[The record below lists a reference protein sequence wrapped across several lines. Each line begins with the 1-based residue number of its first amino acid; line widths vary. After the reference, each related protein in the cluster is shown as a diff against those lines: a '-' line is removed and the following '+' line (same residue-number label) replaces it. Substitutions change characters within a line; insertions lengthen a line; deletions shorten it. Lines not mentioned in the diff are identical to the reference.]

1 MTNPRR
7 RKHGSSSLLL
17 TERILIYAMG
27 MGLLLLPVRAHAL
40 QPLAEFLHHA
50 AELNFDNREARATAV
65 QRVHEATQAWGHLLP
80 ALTMQADYIR
90 NQYLGAANIPT
101 GAAPGSN
108 GVLPTHHVVMSPV
121 DQWDLTFSAALPLI
135 DVAAW
140 NNVGAGAANQ
150 EAQRERMAATAL
162 EVQKTVA
169 RTYYQLVGA
178 RAVARAAR
186 RTLAAA
192 EDNSR
197 YLETRSHAGLASEL
211 DFKRALAEIERDHQ
225 AIEDAD
231 YSTVTLSRTLGTLT
245 GLVPEG
251 DPIQDPTGLP
261 LDDLHDEIPLDQWT
275 ASVDGLPSVRAAVYD
290 KRAAKRVAAG
300 AQAALYPAVSAQFT
314 ERATNAFGFGQSPYY
329 AVELL
334 ASWKLDLGNFESS
347 RAQQAAAA
355 AAAIRSERAR
365 ATAAD
370 ALADAWHQVRT
381 QTAKSRSAR
390 TALDTSRLAA
400 SVAHEKYG
408 SGKATLLDVVQAER
422 DTFSA
427 EVTDIQAE
435 ADLAS
440 ARAVLRL
447 CAGRSLVTP

>member
-1 MTNPRR
+1 
-7 RKHGSSSLLL
+7 
-17 TERILIYAMG
+17 

-197 YLETRSHAGLASEL
+197 YLETRSHAGL
-211 DFKRALAEIERDHQ
+211 
-225 AIEDAD
+225 
-231 YSTVTLSRTLGTLT
+231 V
-245 GLVPEG
+245 
-251 DPIQDPTGLP
+251 
-261 LDDLHDEIPLDQWT
+261 
-275 ASVDGLPSVRAAVYD
+275 
-290 KRAAKRVAAG
+290 
-300 AQAALYPAVSAQFT
+300 
-314 ERATNAFGFGQSPYY
+314 
-329 AVELL
+329 
-334 ASWKLDLGNFESS
+334 
-347 RAQQAAAA
+347 
-355 AAAIRSERAR
+355 
-365 ATAAD
+365 
-370 ALADAWHQVRT
+370 
-381 QTAKSRSAR
+381 
-390 TALDTSRLAA
+390 
-400 SVAHEKYG
+400 
-408 SGKATLLDVVQAER
+408 
-422 DTFSA
+422 
-427 EVTDIQAE
+427 
-435 ADLAS
+435 
-440 ARAVLRL
+440 
-447 CAGRSLVTP
+447 

>member
-178 RAVARAAR
+178 RAVARKPCIVGNRLMRTCR
-186 RTLAAA
+186 RLFGRHRGPREQERKEAGTGQGGPQQGMPASHFPLA
-192 EDNSR
+192 
-197 YLETRSHAGLASEL
+197 
-211 DFKRALAEIERDHQ
+211 Q
-225 AIEDAD
+225 M
-231 YSTVTLSRTLGTLT
+231 
-245 GLVPEG
+245 
-251 DPIQDPTGLP
+251 
-261 LDDLHDEIPLDQWT
+261 
-275 ASVDGLPSVRAAVYD
+275 
-290 KRAAKRVAAG
+290 
-300 AQAALYPAVSAQFT
+300 
-314 ERATNAFGFGQSPYY
+314 
-329 AVELL
+329 
-334 ASWKLDLGNFESS
+334 
-347 RAQQAAAA
+347 
-355 AAAIRSERAR
+355 
-365 ATAAD
+365 
-370 ALADAWHQVRT
+370 
-381 QTAKSRSAR
+381 
-390 TALDTSRLAA
+390 
-400 SVAHEKYG
+400 
-408 SGKATLLDVVQAER
+408 
-422 DTFSA
+422 
-427 EVTDIQAE
+427 
-435 ADLAS
+435 
-440 ARAVLRL
+440 
-447 CAGRSLVTP
+447 